1 MTRIL
6 VIDDDDNLRSMLR
19 LILESL
25 GFAVLEAAN
34 GNEGIAVFKNS
45 GADAVITDLIMPG
58 KEGLETIVEL
68 RKINPGLLI
77 VAMTGDQQANA
88 GSNLRM
94 ARYLGAKSVLVK
106 PFSGDD
112 LAKALGS
119 LMPRPAK
126 GAEPEKLPKDD

>member
-1 MTRIL
+1 MTRVL

-25 GFAVLEAAN
+25 GFEVLEAGN
-34 GNEGIAVFKNS
+34 GDEGLDLFKSS

-77 VAMTGDQQANA
+77 IAMTGGQQANA
-88 GSNLRM
+88 SSNLRM
-94 ARYLGAKSVLVK
+94 ARYLGARSILVK
-106 PFSGDD
+106 PFSADQ

-119 LMPRPAK
+119 LLPGPAK
-126 GAEPEKLPKDD
+126 DAEPKKHPTDD